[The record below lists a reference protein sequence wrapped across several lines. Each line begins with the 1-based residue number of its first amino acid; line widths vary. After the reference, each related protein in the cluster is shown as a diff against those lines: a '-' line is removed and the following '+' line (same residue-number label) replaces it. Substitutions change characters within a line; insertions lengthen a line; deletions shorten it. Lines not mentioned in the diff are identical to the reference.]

1 MTSHVI
7 DPVTWTVDDG
17 GMDTRIDPPPVV
29 PRPLLIQLIQLWAL
43 TMVAFGLAIAAV
55 PWVRETLFPWMARGD
70 ADFDATFGEIEQEY
84 LTFNQALMGS
94 LTAGLG
100 LAVFWLAR
108 EALARGERWGWTAI
122 ATSVGLWFVV
132 DSAASIAT
140 GFGRNAISNVV
151 LVAPLLPLLWLI
163 RPATHERR
171 VTDVSADPTGRPHA
185 VHTGDTSSP

>member
-7 DPVTWTVDDG
+7 DPVTSHNDDG
-17 GMDTRIDPPPVV
+17 DMDIDHSHPVV
-29 PRPLLIQLIQLWAL
+29 PDPVVTRLLQLWAVA
-43 TMVAFGLAIAAV
+43 MVAFGLAIAAV

-70 ADFDATFGEIEQEY
+70 ADFDAGFGAREQDY
-84 LTFNQALMGS
+84 LTFNQTLIGA

-108 EALARGERWGWTAI
+108 EPLARGERWGWTAI
-122 ATSVGLWFVV
+122 ATSVGLWFTV

-151 LVAPLLPLLWLI
+151 LVAPLLPLMWLV
-163 RPATHERR
+163 RPGSSVG
-171 VTDVSADPTGRPHA
+171 VTEVSADPTGRPHA